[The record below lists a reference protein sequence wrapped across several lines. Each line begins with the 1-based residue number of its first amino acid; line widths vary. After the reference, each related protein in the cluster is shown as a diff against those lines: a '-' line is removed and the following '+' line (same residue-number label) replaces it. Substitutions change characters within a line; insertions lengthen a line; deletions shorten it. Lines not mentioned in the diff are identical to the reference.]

1 MQKMISVATALAL
14 SALLISVAVAQP
26 KPEQSISY
34 RQSVFTLVGWNFGP
48 MAGMVRGTV
57 PFDKAQFAMRAD
69 RVAALS
75 QMPLEGFSKGSDKGA
90 KTEALPIIWTEFKDF
105 ELKLKNFQTESRKLA
120 DIAKGGDEAAMKAQ
134 FGKVGGTCKACHD
147 KFKAD

>member
-1 MQKMISVATALAL
+1 
-14 SALLISVAVAQP
+14 
-26 KPEQSISY
+26 
-34 RQSVFTLVGWNFGP
+34 
-48 MAGMVRGTV
+48 
-57 PFDKAQFAMRAD
+57 MRAD

-75 QMPLEGFSKGSDKGA
+75 QMPLEGFPKGSDKGA
-90 KTEALPIIWTEFKDF
+90 ETEALPIIWTEFKDF